1 MGQRSRPAVGT
12 FTIRVRGPW
21 GRGASRSFTVVED
34 LSVSF
39 TPGWRRFVSGGLQ
52 PCVAHVRAADG
63 VELSRRQIEFG
74 ERDRE
79 QKLRVGLNSDFRSF
93 VVSPPHMTVAYQAD
107 DFSINPSVR
116 PLTLM
121 REDLCD
127 SPGELILDIGASAEP
142 VLHVFANG
150 RTIQTLQARSARVG
164 VYRFNLAEIVDTL
177 RDQPQA
183 NLALSDEG
191 ELVIATV
198 RPRTLFSS
206 IQLDSGE
213 LQFADCVNVEGLTA
227 YVFVTRAP
235 WIEPVCTRRRR

>member
-1 MGQRSRPAVGT
+1 M
-12 FTIRVRGPW
+12 
-21 GRGASRSFTVVED
+21 SRS
-34 LSVSF
+34 
-39 TPGWRRFVSGGLQ
+39 
-52 PCVAHVRAADG
+52 VRAADG
-63 VELSRRQIEFG
+63 VDLSRRQIEFG

-127 SPGELILDIGASAEP
+127 SPGELILDIGASAQP
-142 VLHVFANG
+142 VLHVIANG
-150 RTIQTLQARSARVG
+150 RTLQTLQASSARVG
-164 VYRFNLAEIVDTL
+164 VYRFNLAGIVDTL

-198 RPRTLFSS
+198 RPRTLFSG
-206 IQLDSGE
+206 IQLDCGE

-227 YVFVTRAP
+227 YCICHPCAVDRASVP
-235 WIEPVCTRRRR
+235 TYRRR